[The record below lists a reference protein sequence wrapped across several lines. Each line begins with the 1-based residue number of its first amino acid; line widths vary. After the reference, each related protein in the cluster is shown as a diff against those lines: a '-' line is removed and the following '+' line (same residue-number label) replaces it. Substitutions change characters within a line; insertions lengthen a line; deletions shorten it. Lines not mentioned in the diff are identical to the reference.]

1 LLARAADGESF
12 DEKPLMALDNAL
24 LYNFIKDALNPY
36 SEDFKLSDRNNPI
49 RFKLNGHDYSVH
61 VSYVHDS
68 GNSRDNENEVRIQIA
83 SGQIEKQKA
92 RAAGG
97 THVAFL
103 GFFESGKTFVAWD
116 PRHVFSLQAK
126 TVVSVYA
133 RQSQLEGV
141 AEHQAAVHSFRAR
154 FLEETSF
161 AIALSSNALGFYL
174 ENIEHFHRLKTED
187 SVVQLMGGHSLT
199 FNDAGLG
206 TGGEFDVGDDEQR
219 EKFTYER
226 KAYPRDPRFK
236 KWIMDAYEQTC
247 CVCNRQLGLI
257 QAAHIIPHSIEDSPN
272 TVQNGLAMCIEHHRL
287 YDDALLLPGPDQ
299 RLVFNDERAEY
310 LRQTNQD
317 RGLDGIAALAEQ
329 QYQIPDNTAHR
340 PSNEFLQKGLD
351 IRLGG

>member
-1 LLARAADGESF
+1 
-12 DEKPLMALDNAL
+12 MALDNAL

-36 SEDFKLSDRNNPI
+36 SEDFKLSDRHNPI
-49 RFKLNGHDYSVH
+49 QFKLNGQAFSVH

-68 GNSRDNENEVRIQIA
+68 GNSRDNEDEVRIQIA
-83 SGQIEKQKA
+83 RAQIKQQRA
-92 RAAGG
+92 RAAEGA
-97 THVAFL
+97 HVAFL
-103 GFFESGKTFVAWD
+103 GFFEGGKTFVAWD

-141 AEHQAAVHSFRAR
+141 AENQAAVHSFRAR

-161 AIALSSNALGFYL
+161 AIALPSNALGFYL
-174 ENIEHFHRLKTED
+174 ENIEHFHRLPTED
-187 SVVQLMGGHSLT
+187 SVVQLMDGHSLT
-199 FNDAGLG
+199 FNEAGLG
-206 TGGEFDVGDDEQR
+206 TGGNFDVGDDEKR
-219 EKFTYER
+219 EIFTYER

-236 KWIMDAYEQTC
+236 KWIMEAYEQTC
-247 CVCNRQLGLI
+247 CVCNRQLGLV
-257 QAAHIIPHSIEDSPN
+257 QAAHIIPHSEEGSPN

-299 RLVFNDERAEY
+299 QLVFNDERAEY

-329 QYQIPDNTAHR
+329 RYRIPEDAALR
-340 PSNEFLQKGLD
+340 PSNDFLQRGLD